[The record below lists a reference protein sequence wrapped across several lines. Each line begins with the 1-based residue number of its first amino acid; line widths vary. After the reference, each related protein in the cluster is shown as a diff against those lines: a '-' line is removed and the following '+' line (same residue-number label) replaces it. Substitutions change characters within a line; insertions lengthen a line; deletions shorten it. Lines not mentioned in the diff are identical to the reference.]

1 MQIFWTVHVENGSD
15 LSSACSG
22 GFAAVYTYTL
32 ILEGVRK
39 IMKIRIKSLCLV
51 ALTMVLTGSLYAQD
65 RTYING
71 RSASDEG
78 VPPFSGAVLVGDT
91 LYLSGSLGLVDGKV
105 PEDPADEA
113 RAVMDSI
120 KSGVEAAGMTMDD
133 IVQVQIFCSD
143 VSHYGAFNA
152 VYRTYFNKEY
162 PARAFI
168 GSGKLLFDAR
178 FEVMAIAV
186 KR

>member
-1 MQIFWTVHVENGSD
+1 MILTTLLV
-15 LSSACSG
+15 SSG
-22 GFAAVYTYTL
+22 LHAA
-32 ILEGVRK
+32 EGRE
-39 IMKIRIKSLCLV
+39 
-51 ALTMVLTGSLYAQD
+51 
-65 RTYING
+65 YING

-78 VPPFSGAVLVGDT
+78 APPFSGAVRVGET
-91 LYLSGSLGLVDGKV
+91 LYVSGSLGLVDGKV
-105 PEDPADEA
+105 PADPADEA
-113 RAVMDSI
+113 RAVMDAV
-120 KSGVEAAGMTMDD
+120 KTQVEAAGMTMDD

-143 VSHYGAFNA
+143 VSHYGAFNG
-152 VYRTYFNKEY
+152 VYKTYFSKEY